1 MLCRPR
7 LLSPEYPDRPHWLLV
22 SCPLAQSRQSENPTT
37 ARPYSNSL
45 HGSPWP
51 QIKSHVSLAHELPC
65 LLRHRGLLF
74 RCTFHH
80 HSSPPPPRMLGC
92 SWLHQAQ
99 AFSHAL
105 FSALSPFSPL
115 GGLSHISPS
124 RLNSGD
130 PSPGAFP
137 GSPPQVRG
145 TAQWWFAPSSDSSP
159 SPSVKVTH
167 PCPLPCDF
175 AALPTRVGGA
185 HFPTPH

>member
-1 MLCRPR
+1 MKIQPRP
-7 LLSPEYPDRPHWLLV
+7 
-22 SCPLAQSRQSENPTT
+22 APTPTPFT
-37 ARPYSNSL
+37 AL
-45 HGSPWP
+45 HGLRLKAMSAWP
-51 QIKSHVSLAHELPC
+51 MSHPACSGT
-65 LLRHRGLLF
+65 GLLF